1 MIRRWAGHFGLL
13 VLAVFL
19 GVVLYWGLYVFAF
32 RTPYDPVGMRI
43 TRFIPD
49 PPRLYVCEFLNWRHG
64 EIPPPFGCERHW
76 KYAIP
81 RNLPE
86 SETMTPP
93 AAPKQQGT

>member
-1 MIRRWAGHFGLL
+1 MIRRWAGHVGLA

-19 GVVLYWGLYVFAF
+19 GVLLYWGLYVFTF

-49 PPRLYVCEFLNWRHG
+49 PPRLYVCEVLNWRHG

-81 RNLPE
+81 RTPPE